1 MATIPRP
8 TLNRI
13 PGLPIAKK
21 EVHIKDLTKLTQL
34 ELLDIKEREAKLLAN
49 KTKLQKLPD
58 KGKRIQ
64 DFYDKVVAELDR
76 RSNVDEAAKMFSGL
90 NIASKGHKTL
100 TEMEWQGRINTAD
113 EDPLEDVLD
122 SDDELEMDPLRII
135 AQKQMHERKVKIEKP
150 EPKLITEED
159 LKEIESFKSNSPDSG
174 INADNNMCESHAL
187 TTAEGI
193 ENNNNKISKEKDEKD
208 AKTAS
213 EEVVRSKESNENE
226 PDENEAIDAEIVSI
240 DIRAKLESLKPKL
253 ESLNN
258 SLNSSLNNS
267 RPSSSLSHV
276 ELDPHVHYLVGIT
289 ELHVS
294 PNKKE
299 KFLPFRTTKSN
310 VHDTSK
316 ERERKKGKHW
326 EITAATPPP
335 IQHNAAQ
342 LLTLMDSVEIQAEY
356 LQRLKELQEKQATE
370 RLAAKLKRME
380 KIKMKIPSEDALKT
394 NPSFTSYRSKESK
407 GNSSMATN
415 QIEGDQTFNE
425 EDEITDPLDE
435 EKPGGVNYT
444 VYD

>member
-13 PGLPIAKK
+13 PGMPIAKK
-21 EVHIKDLTKLTQL
+21 EVHVKDLTKLTQL

-49 KTKLQKLPD
+49 KAKLQKLPD

-64 DFYDKVVAELDR
+64 DFYDKVVAELNR

-90 NIASKGHKTL
+90 NIASKGQKAL
-100 TEMEWQGRINTAD
+100 NDMEWRGRINTNED
-113 EDPLEDVLD
+113 GGDPLDDVLD

-159 LKEIESFKSNSPDSG
+159 LKEIESFKSNSPDSE
-174 INADNNMCESHAL
+174 I
-187 TTAEGI
+187 TT
-193 ENNNNKISKEKDEKD
+193 KPTS
-208 AKTAS
+208 
-213 EEVVRSKESNENE
+213 ESNENDTE
-226 PDENEAIDAEIVSI
+226 DTEGIDAEIVSI

-267 RPSSSLSHV
+267 RPSSSLSQV
-276 ELDPHVHYLVGIT
+276 ELDPHVHYLVEKT

-294 PNKKE
+294 PQKKE

-310 VHDTSK
+310 VHDPTK

-342 LLTLMDSVEIQAEY
+342 LLSLMDSVEIQADY

-380 KIKMKIPSEDALKT
+380 KIKMKLPNEDALKS
-394 NPSFTSYRSKESK
+394 NPSFTNYRSTEKRT
-407 GNSSMATN
+407 TN

-425 EDEITDPLDE
+425 EDEVTDPLDE
-435 EKPGGVNYT
+435 EKSSGVNYT

>member
-13 PGLPIAKK
+13 PGMPIAKK
-21 EVHIKDLTKLTQL
+21 EVHVKDLTKLTQL

-49 KTKLQKLPD
+49 KAKLQKLPD

-90 NIASKGHKTL
+90 NIASKGQKTL
-100 TEMEWQGRINTAD
+100 NEMEWRGRIGAIE
-113 EDPLEDVLD
+113 EDHNPLDDVLD

-174 INADNNMCESHAL
+174 INADNNVGDSHGSATTEGGENINNETIPTES
-187 TTAEGI
+187 I
-193 ENNNNKISKEKDEKD
+193 EKD
-208 AKTAS
+208 KTTVS
-213 EEVVRSKESNENE
+213 NDKEGPGSNDNDME
-226 PDENEAIDAEIVSI
+226 DNEAIDAEIVSI

-267 RPSSSLSHV
+267 RPSSSLSQV
-276 ELDPHVHYLVGIT
+276 ELDPHVHYLVEKT
-289 ELHVS
+289 ELHAAS
-294 PNKKE
+294 QKKE

-310 VHDTSK
+310 VHDPNK

-342 LLTLMDSVEIQAEY
+342 LLSLMDSVEIQAEY

-380 KIKMKIPSEDALKT
+380 KIKMKLPHEDALKS
-394 NPSFTSYRSKESK
+394 NPSFTNYRSKESTAK
-407 GNSSMATN
+407 RTTN

-425 EDEITDPLDE
+425 EDEVTDPLDE
-435 EKPGGVNYT
+435 EKSSGVNYT